1 LQNKPQTRIT
11 KQKKQKQK
19 SEQKKHKTI
28 FFLNPKNETKNGLL
42 KKASLCSK
50 LLTPN
55 LQEGRVGGNTSYYI
69 EEQHKE

>member
-1 LQNKPQTRIT
+1 MNKKNI
-11 KQKKQKQK
+11 KQKKN
-19 SEQKKHKTI
+19 
-28 FFLNPKNETKNGLL
+28 LNPKNERKNGLL

-55 LQEGRVGGNTSYYI
+55 LQERRVAGNTSYYI